1 MQPFPTLGKLLIAAG
16 VILALMGLALIF
28 MDKIPWFGRLPG
40 DISYEGKRVHFYFPL
55 TTCIVISLLLTFILW
70 LIGRR

>member
-40 DISYEGKRVHFYFPL
+40 IFPMK
-55 TTCIVISLLLTFILW
+55 VSGSTFTSPS
-70 LIGRR
+70 RPA